1 MKRLITIAC
10 LAALAGCAGDT
21 DDAQR
26 AQQEQREQWAAQN
39 QSLIYSF
46 PDEGQIE
53 VPVSSPIVLRFSSPV
68 VETAPEITLT
78 EVGGDPVTGLD
89 MEWVDNNRGMIITP
103 GSNLKPMTDYI
114 VDVPAIE
121 LDKGTAQA
129 RSIAFS
135 TRALFEGPKSQL
147 GTDTFEI
154 IRMIPDGEQ
163 YQIMDFSSFR
173 LQFSQPLDRS
183 TARYGNSAESTVQ
196 LMGPNGLVDAH
207 LLVSGRYMTID
218 PKSEL
223 TPGAD
228 YSLNITTG
236 LASIYG
242 DTLPGGS
249 FGNPNDP
256 LAVRFPITPQ
266 DTGAPGT
273 GERVSMVQDVAD
285 TGEVSP
291 LTGKPINLV
300 PMASVLLGED
310 TATQASGTLA
320 AELAFAPNF
329 PDETPF
335 RVKRGS
341 LIEGAS
347 IDVRIGGEVPAGFD
361 SGDVRIEFLS
371 DAVGYLLPNR
381 YSGLDDVPRQVRLFM
396 DVAVSTATPT
406 ASGAIT
412 QDLMHIELV
421 GTSIVEDGQMVINA
435 VGVVEPNVLGSERA
449 KGLLSFYMKAFEDQ
463 DNPPV
468 VIDDTTPPTLQS
480 WMPGQYSPEMPADE
494 YGDVLSWLQQ
504 PNAPIILN
512 FDKALDPE
520 SLTQPGALAVTRD
533 GAPVDIT
540 YKLDGAAVVIQLEG
554 GLQYSSVENN
564 PEYMI
569 EIGSQISDLA
579 GNHFVPE
586 TLTFKLPGKVT
597 RREVPQNNGS
607 YAEQDVQVNSP
618 MVLSTYPGY
627 PCVTDPADRDLAN
640 GFVGRCAGG
649 PGDWPNE
656 DYPLVAY
663 QQDDNLPLMSLPANQ
678 PIVVQFTKA
687 VDPASVQLGGSFN
700 VIRVDEL
707 GEPIDENG
715 VATQNPQPVPG
726 KLTIE
731 GQKITFMPEEPWVPG
746 QYYQYVLGSN
756 NYVGPAPTANHELP
770 FIGNSNAICDGT
782 ESICCVDGKPLRT
795 QPLGRTLRTA
805 ITPNDFDGV
814 FKVVA
819 DYLVKNEYFIPDSG
833 GPDLGI
839 FFKGETSSGNVL
851 QTLRS
856 SPDIDINGNMIHE
869 VDAVAGILQTMVG
882 ISPAYYNTEAINR
895 VAPPHPDGSLR
906 GARYPVQEAEP
917 SVIDP
922 DADPMYD
929 PAGLQGLPNSAKVLS
944 MNTEGS
950 DLPWMADGA
959 NFGTDDP
966 MMMMSVQYALLYSV
980 DGANVGC
987 GYDDA
992 YHPVTGDA
1000 GYDFNLDFANI
1011 QDHLANDNFPKSEPT
1026 SCPHKKF
1033 TYIKTGLNAAVTDE
1047 YVPGQGIKVEIYPSQ
1062 SISSSFVTYARGP
1075 SSGIAT
1081 LALPSGEQIMRMR
1094 YAKEDPSCVDDAQ
1107 PEPCARTQPITGWI
1121 KEGDDGVPTLTAEVD
1136 LYIDAPYIGALMN
1149 IGLISLR
1156 HNLRSYQA
1164 TMSLSG
1170 PISFLDDG
1178 RMVIQ
1183 QRNENPIDLDVRMY
1197 YAPENPGFIPAM
1209 GTAAGHI
1216 PYRIPEDGVFMQ
1228 LVSEPNKKNLE

>member
-68 VETAPEITLT
+68 VETAPEIILT

-347 IDVRIGGEVPAGFD
+347 IDVRISGEVPAGFD

-406 ASGAIT
+406 ANGAIT
-412 QDLMHIELV
+412 QNLMHIELV

-468 VIDDTTPPTLQS
+468 VGNHSTPPVLQS
-480 WMPGQYSPEMPADE
+480 WSLGTNALTGENKALQAKPGDP
-494 YGDVLSWLQQ
+494 V
-504 PNAPIILN
+504 IFN
-512 FDKALDPE
+512 FDQALDPE
-520 SLTQPGALAVTRD
+520 SVAGNVRLFHNDTPMDIEYFADGSALVIKPAAVREESDEGTTITRPGFQLSPADAPNIYRVEVDGATNLAGDMAYDLPLVEEFELATILPDYDLTSPEVAPEFRTADYWLDRRGEHSPVILAV
-533 GAPVDIT
+533 
-540 YKLDGAAVVIQLEG
+540 
-554 GLQYSSVENN
+554 
-564 PEYMI
+564 
-569 EIGSQISDLA
+569 
-579 GNHFVPE
+579 
-586 TLTFKLPGKVT
+586 
-597 RREVPQNNGS
+597 
-607 YAEQDVQVNSP
+607 
-618 MVLSTYPGY
+618 YPGF
-627 PCVTDPADRDLAN
+627 PCALQEEFIAAGGFTGLFDGPTDIGQTYRDLAN
-640 GFVGRCAGG
+640 GVAGVCAGG
-649 PGDWPNE
+649 APEITDGIGRDNRPADDAVPVMDMPANRPIIIAFGKEIDPATVVLGETLIVERIDEQEQPLGSVAGEMEISDMTLLFRPKEPWQEGELYRYTLKSSGWGLCPVGSDVNRFT
-656 DYPLVAY
+656 YRLVAN
-663 QQDDNLPLMSLPANQ
+663 DDTEIEQCGRPVLANADYRN
-678 PIVVQFTKA
+678 FECGL
-687 VDPASVQLGGSFN
+687 D
-700 VIRVDEL
+700 
-707 GEPIDENG
+707 
-715 VATQNPQPVPG
+715 
-726 KLTIE
+726 
-731 GQKITFMPEEPWVPG
+731 
-746 QYYQYVLGSN
+746 
-756 NYVGPAPTANHELP
+756 
-770 FIGNSNAICDGT
+770 AICDKNGLPLRT
-782 ESICCVDGKPLRT
+782 MPLAFNTMRKITNANAEAIRHYNWRTYGPSITAGGPAMTQFFRGAEPSKNVLQILRT
-795 QPLGRTLRTA
+795 QPVADTNRNFISERSNLGAADTETA
-805 ITPNDFDGV
+805 LALQQGIGGGSPDAMEVISAGTFSFDIEEYGPEGILMPGDAGFGLHPDYDPDGV
-814 FKVVA
+814 
-819 DYLVKNEYFIPDSG
+819 
-833 GPDLGI
+833 
-839 FFKGETSSGNVL
+839 
-851 QTLRS
+851 R
-856 SPDIDINGNMIHE
+856 
-869 VDAVAGILQTMVG
+869 
-882 ISPAYYNTEAINR
+882 PAK
-895 VAPPHPDGSLR
+895 
-906 GARYPVQEAEP
+906 
-917 SVIDP
+917 
-922 DADPMYD
+922 
-929 PAGLQGLPNSAKVLS
+929 NSAKILS
-944 MNTEGS
+944 RFDSKGLEFS
-950 DLPWMADGA
+950 L
-959 NFGTDDP
+959 
-966 MMMMSVQYALLYSV
+966 S
-980 DGANVGC
+980 GANVGC
-987 GYDDA
+987 SYDSFFDPNTFES
-992 YHPVTGDA
+992 HVGDP
-1000 GYDFNLDFANI
+1000 FECP
-1011 QDHLANDNFPKSEPT
+1011 DN
-1026 SCPHKKF
+1026 KF
-1033 TYIKTGLNAAVTDE
+1033 SYLISAAIAEVTDE
-1047 YVPGQGIKVEIYPSQ
+1047 VTEQGVKVKLWPSMVMGT
-1062 SISSSFVTYARGP
+1062 SLDVYINTDLLGFVDYAAGTLTGP
-1075 SSGIAT
+1075 
-1081 LALPSGEQIMRMR
+1081 QVMRMR
-1094 YAKEDPSCVDDAQ
+1094 YSGSN
-1107 PEPCARTQPITGWI
+1107 RNQPIVGWI
-1121 KEGDDGVPTLTAEVD
+1121 SEQSQGAIMSMNMD
-1136 LYIDAPYIGALMN
+1136 LYLDAPHAIDWAPVNNPLDM
-1149 IGLISLR
+1149 ISYPI
-1156 HNLRSYQA
+1156 S
-1164 TMSLSG
+1164 MSLEG
-1170 PISFLDDG
+1170 AVDFLDDG
-1178 RMVIQ
+1178 RMEVEQYNTNLI
-1183 QRNENPIDLDVRMY
+1183 NIDLELWSTSSGDKAGYMDL
-1197 YAPENPGFIPAM
+1197 FIPEY
-1209 GTAAGHI
+1209 GS
-1216 PYRIPEDGVFMQ
+1216 RINMI
-1228 LVSEPNKKNLE
+1228 SEPIK